1 MQLNRVDLNL
11 YLVLDA
17 IFEEGNLS
25 RAAKRLFLTQPAVS
39 HALSRLRNQYQD
51 PLFVRRGNRMEPT
64 PLAQRIRP
72 QVQQALQ
79 HLQETL
85 QKDTGFIPSQSRKR
99 FALGVRD
106 NVESILIPRIMS
118 VLEVEA
124 PLTQLAS
131 LHVRRRDME
140 AELAAARLDLA
151 FDVLLPVGPRIMH
164 QPLLTDGF
172 RVVARKDHPHVGKRL
187 SLKQY
192 LGAKHIVVSSRQSG
206 PSVEDFELSR
216 LGYRRDIAMRCQH
229 LYVAMKT
236 VEATNLLLTMPA
248 SIVQLIAHKMAL
260 RSWKMPVDLPSLAI
274 HMYWH
279 ENRDQDKANAWLRS
293 KIFQVVE

>member
-106 NVESILIPRIMS
+106 MWNLSS
-118 VLEVEA
+118 FLE
-124 PLTQLAS
+124 LC
-131 LHVRRRDME
+131 RYW
-140 AELAAARLDLA
+140 RLKHR
-151 FDVLLPVGPRIMH
+151 LLSW
-164 QPLLTDGF
+164 QACTCADGIW
-172 RVVARKDHPHVGKRL
+172 
-187 SLKQY
+187 KQ
-192 LGAKHIVVSSRQSG
+192 S
-206 PSVEDFELSR
+206 
-216 LGYRRDIAMRCQH
+216 
-229 LYVAMKT
+229 
-236 VEATNLLLTMPA
+236 
-248 SIVQLIAHKMAL
+248 
-260 RSWKMPVDLPSLAI
+260 
-274 HMYWH
+274 
-279 ENRDQDKANAWLRS
+279 
-293 KIFQVVE
+293 